1 MSYQQFPP
9 GFEPGGQFGG
19 SPPTVVQPTTPFAG
33 PPVRTRK
40 PALIGAGVVVLLAG
54 AVGGVLMIMA
64 SGSNYDDGVAS
75 LARAPIGCT
84 TTLQFDQTGTFTVYV
99 ETVGEIGRLRGDC
112 PGTESDYRY
121 RGDGLPDVEID
132 LVDPDGDRVELDDNE
147 SLEYDANGSVGRSI
161 STFDIAEAG
170 GYEIT
175 VTSDDD
181 DFAIAVGKDPKGD
194 ADSLKTLGLA
204 AVVAGAIVGA
214 VLVLLGLRRSKP
226 TGPSSPLADGGDRV
240 SAARLMESSPPT
252 MFPPGAG
259 YQPTLRLPPNYTPPN
274 YTPPTS
280 PGSPQPMTPPQP
292 PRPQPFAPSPPQRP
306 TTMPPPPPPAGGSP
320 QRPTQPDR

>member
-9 GFEPGGQFGG
+9 GFEPTGQFGG
-19 SPPTVVQPTTPFAG
+19 PPPTVVQPTTPFAG
-33 PPVRTRK
+33 PPLRTRK
-40 PALIGAGVVVLLAG
+40 PAVIGAGVIVLAAG
-54 AVGGVLMIMA
+54 VVGGVLMIMA

-132 LVDPDGDRVELDDNE
+132 LVDSDGDQVELDDNE

-170 GYEIT
+170 EYEIT

-204 AVVAGAIVGA
+204 AVATGAIVGA

-226 TGPSSPLADGGDRV
+226 TGPSSPPDGGDRV
-240 SAARLMESSPPT
+240 SAARLMESPPPT
-252 MFPPGAG
+252 MFPTGAEH
-259 YQPTLRLPPNYTPPN
+259 QQAPRLPPTYTPPN
-274 YTPPTS
+274 YTPPG
-280 PGSPQPMTPPQP
+280 PPQPMSPPQP
-292 PRPQPFAPSPPQRP
+292 PRPQPFAPGPPQRP

-320 QRPTQPDR
+320 QLPTQPDR